1 MLRKYVGILWLLFVL
16 SSNTIQKYHRMRVT
30 YILKNFV
37 KNLTSWWQN
46 QSVSFE
52 LFIVITD
59 QCYISEAIL
68 ISVTI
73 EQLWHAWWK
82 FWPYFFH
89 FDSRSEK
96 IFCYLIFCVYIVP
109 DINKR
114 FTLCLGLVNVKR
126 SIREAFKKKTKTFL
140 TNVKIRGGGGGLER
154 VHVKRKNHSLKII
167 FKQF

>member
-82 FWPYFFH
+82 FWPKYFFH

-96 IFCYLIFCVYIVP
+96 IFCYLIFCVYSIY
-109 DINKR
+109 
-114 FTLCLGLVNVKR
+114 VKR
-126 SIREAFKKKTKTFL
+126 SISQTCLNQQILFTAWSPKNCWISLENVLKLKT
-140 TNVKIRGGGGGLER
+140 
-154 VHVKRKNHSLKII
+154 H
-167 FKQF
+167 